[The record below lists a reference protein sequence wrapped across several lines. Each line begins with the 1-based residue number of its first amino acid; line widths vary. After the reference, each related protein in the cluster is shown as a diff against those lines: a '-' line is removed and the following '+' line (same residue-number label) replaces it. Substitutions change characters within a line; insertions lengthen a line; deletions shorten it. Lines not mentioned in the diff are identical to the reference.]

1 MNRTELR
8 KIFEL
13 MDTDRD
19 GHISFEELRTGQHF
33 YDDVNIKL
41 TGTESS
47 DGFGDKRKNLILACR
62 QYNMNLTDDGI
73 KHIMAQTDKDGNG
86 EGMWC
91 YRLLWSR

>member
-19 GHISFEELRTGQHF
+19 GHISFEELRTGQHI

-47 DGFGDKRKNLILACR
+47 DGFGDPTVKI
-62 QYNMNLTDDGI
+62 
-73 KHIMAQTDKDGNG
+73 
-86 EGMWC
+86 
-91 YRLLWSR
+91 